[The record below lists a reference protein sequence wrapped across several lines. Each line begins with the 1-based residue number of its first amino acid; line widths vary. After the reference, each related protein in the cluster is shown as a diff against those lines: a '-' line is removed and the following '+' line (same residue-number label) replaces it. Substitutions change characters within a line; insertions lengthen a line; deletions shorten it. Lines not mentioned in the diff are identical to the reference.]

1 MINHRRARER
11 GTAAVELAGLVP
23 ILLFAALV
31 ALQLG
36 VVGWVTLSAGW
47 AARDAARAATLGQ
60 DPVQAARGALPG
72 SLSAESI
79 SGGAADRAQR
89 YTVQVRIPSLILI
102 DLGSVSRTAE
112 MPDIK

>member
-1 MINHRRARER
+1 MSTPRRRER
-11 GTAAVELAGLVP
+11 GTAAIELAGLVP
-23 ILLFAALV
+23 VLLFAALV

-36 VVGWVTLSAGW
+36 IVGWVTLSAGW

-60 DPVQAARGALPG
+60 DPAQAARGALPG
-72 SLSAESI
+72 NLSAQSI
-79 SGGAADRAQR
+79 TGGAGPDSQR

-102 DLGSVSRTAE
+102 DLGSVSRTVE